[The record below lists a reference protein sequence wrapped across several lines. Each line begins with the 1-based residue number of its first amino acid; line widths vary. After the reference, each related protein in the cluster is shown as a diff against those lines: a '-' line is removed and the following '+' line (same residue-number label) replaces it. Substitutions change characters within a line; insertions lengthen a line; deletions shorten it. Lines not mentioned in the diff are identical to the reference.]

1 MCHRCSVQR
10 NLKRGANRMPSLQE
24 TPCLRKERSVSSM
37 MWNVALSLCT
47 LLVLPA
53 VYYGWRPL
61 VTSFGTV
68 ALCCIAEVAV
78 CLVPVSYTHLDV
90 YKRQPYM
97 CYWGQSDCRYSPP
110 LVAEWGFCSVQRV
123 VIFLDILRP
132 LGLWEF
138 YRHGAVVKSIGLH

>member
-1 MCHRCSVQR
+1 
-10 NLKRGANRMPSLQE
+10 MPSLQE

-78 CLVPVSYTHLDV
+78 CLVRRCSIQMDPSLLVTGLIIALLMPVNAPFWMPALAALFAVLVVRAPFGGTGSVSYTHLDV
-90 YKRQPYM
+90 YKRQ
-97 CYWGQSDCRYSPP
+97 GKR
-110 LVAEWGFCSVQRV
+110 
-123 VIFLDILRP
+123 
-132 LGLWEF
+132 
-138 YRHGAVVKSIGLH
+138 